1 MNLLSGRTPRAKKLP
16 ALALVAS
23 ITAALVTGCSAN
35 TSQNAASS
43 STPATTA
50 TETAT
55 ASASSLSPDEAATSL
70 AALESAAAQAKV
82 DAAQRNFDAA
92 VASASARALE
102 YSQSKAA
109 GQDLGQIT
117 METLDIGDTRPE
129 WARPIKDVKAV
140 GTDGIFVTYSEALT
154 TSQAEEVATNIAR
167 RLAMFQV
174 DSLNRVTLS
183 DASNTEHVVDITR
196 G

>member
-1 MNLLSGRTPRAKKLP
+1 MYLPRVRAPHTKTLP
-16 ALALVAS
+16 TLALVAS
-23 ITAALVTGCSAN
+23 ITAALATGCSAN
-35 TSQNAASS
+35 TSQDAPASS
-43 STPATTA
+43 APAP
-50 TETAT
+50 TAT
-55 ASASSLSPDEAATSL
+55 ASASSLSPDEAARSL
-70 AALESAAAQAKV
+70 ASLESEAAQAKV

-109 GQDLGQIT
+109 GQDLGQVT
-117 METLDIGDTRPE
+117 LETLDIGDTRPE

-183 DASNTEHVVDITR
+183 DASGTEHVVDITR

>member
-1 MNLLSGRTPRAKKLP
+1 MYLPRVRAPHTKTLP
-16 ALALVAS
+16 TLALVAS
-23 ITAALVTGCSAN
+23 ITAALATGCSAN
-35 TSQNAASS
+35 TSQDAPASS
-43 STPATTA
+43 APAP
-50 TETAT
+50 TAT
-55 ASASSLSPDEAATSL
+55 ASASSLSPDEAARSL
-70 AALESAAAQAKV
+70 ASLESEAAQAKV

-109 GQDLGQIT
+109 GQDLGQVT
-117 METLDIGDTRPE
+117 LETLDIGDTRPE

-140 GTDGIFVTYSEALT
+140 GTDGIYVTYSETLT
-154 TSQAEEVATNIAR
+154 TAQAVEVATSIAR
-167 RLAMFQV
+167 RLAMFSV

-183 DASNTEHVVDITR
+183 DASGTEHVVDITR